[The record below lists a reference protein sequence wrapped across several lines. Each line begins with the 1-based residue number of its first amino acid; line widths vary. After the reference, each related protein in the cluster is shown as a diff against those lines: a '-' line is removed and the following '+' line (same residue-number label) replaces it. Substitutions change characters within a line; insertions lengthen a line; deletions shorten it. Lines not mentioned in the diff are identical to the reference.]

1 MPFEED
7 LSVFINDDTP
17 GYASVT
23 IGVDTIGGLFDNGY
37 GEFGGVVGGSN
48 PSLLCISS
56 EASAVVNG
64 SALTVNGVNYI
75 VSGAPQPDG
84 TGMTRIELRLA

>member
-7 LSVFINDDTP
+7 LSDFINDDTP

-23 IGVDTIGGLFDNGY
+23 IDVDTVGGLFDNGY

-56 EASAVVNG
+56 EVSAVVNG
-64 SALTVNGVNYI
+64 TALTVNGAGYI
-75 VSGAPQPDG
+75 VSGLPQPDG
-84 TGMTRIELRLA
+84 TSMTRLEVRLA